1 MLLPSQIE
9 AKPPDDRF
17 AFLHIDLNSFFASV
31 EQQLHPE
38 YRGKPTAVVGTM
50 ADTGTIIAASYECK
64 ALGVKTLTKVGEAR
78 ARIPDIIFVNGS
90 HSVYAKYSHDI
101 AAAIERVCP
110 VAHTP
115 SIDEMVCQ
123 LMGREG
129 EPPRARQIALAIK
142 QAIRDDVG
150 ETLRCSIGMAPNRY
164 LAKIASD
171 MQKPD
176 GLIGLLPS
184 QLPRAIAHLE
194 LRDLPGVGART
205 EERLHKKGIRSMPDL
220 LALDRP
226 AMHKLWDS
234 VWGDRLYHWLRGH
247 ATGDDGAPVPNET
260 QKSLGHSHVLGPTHR
275 SAEGA
280 WAVAHKLL
288 HKAAMRLRMEHFHAG
303 TIAVTIK
310 YSLTR
315 EQANSIHLS
324 SRPEHTTQNL
334 SSRPEYAAQNL
345 SSPPEYAA
353 QHPSSR
359 PERANQNLLSRP
371 EHGAQN
377 LSSRPERGAQ
387 HLSSRPERGARSG
400 ETPVFAPAN
409 RKAKVKKH
417 TSGITETA
425 WSMEARFRP
434 CQDTLSLLEILRGVW
449 SQQPSGP
456 EHTRPFFV
464 GITMRNLIPESELP
478 QTLFDEPGHRKE
490 LAETMDKLNLRFGH
504 TAVHFAG
511 MLPARDSAPT
521 RIAFTQIPVQYGVE
535 YM

>member
-1 MLLPSQIE
+1 MPAPHQLE
-9 AKPPDDRF
+9 PPTEDRF
-17 AFLHIDLNSFFASV
+17 GFLHIDLNSFFASV

-64 ALGVKTLTKVGEAR
+64 ALGVKTLTKVAEAR
-78 ARIPDIIFVNGS
+78 AKIPDIIFVNGS
-90 HSVYAKYSHDI
+90 HTVSSKYSHDI

-115 SIDEMVCQ
+115 SIDEMVCE
-123 LMGREG
+123 LIGREQ

-142 QAIRDDVG
+142 QVIKDDVG

-194 LRDLPGVGART
+194 LRDLPGIGAKT
-205 EERLHKKGIRSMPDL
+205 EERLNKKGIRTMPEL

-226 AMHKLWDS
+226 GMHKLWDS

-247 ATGDDGAPVPNET
+247 PTGDDGAPIPNET
-260 QKSLGHSHVLGPTHR
+260 QKSLGHSHVLGPDHR
-275 SAEGA
+275 SPEGS

-288 HKAAMRLRMEHFHAG
+288 HKAAMRLRMEHFHAA
-303 TIAVTIK
+303 TLAVTIK

-315 EQANSIHLS
+315 DQAAALS
-324 SRPEHTTQNL
+324 
-334 SSRPEYAAQNL
+334 
-345 SSPPEYAA
+345 
-353 QHPSSR
+353 HPN
-359 PERANQNLLSRP
+359 PTDQ
-371 EHGAQN
+371 
-377 LSSRPERGAQ
+377 
-387 HLSSRPERGARSG
+387 LSSRPERGARSG
-400 ETPVFAPAN
+400 ETPVFAPAPLPGSPPP
-409 RKAKVKKH
+409 KTHAKIKKH
-417 TSGITETA
+417 TSGITQTA
-425 WSMEARFRP
+425 WGMEARFRP
-434 CQDTLSLLEILRGVW
+434 CQDTLSLLEVLRQIW
-449 SQQPSGP
+449 SQRPDGP
-456 EHTRPFFV
+456 EHQKPFFV
-464 GITMRNLIPESELP
+464 GVTLRNLIPESELP
-478 QTLFDEPGHRKE
+478 KTLFEEPGHRNE
-490 LAETMDKLNLRFGH
+490 LSATMDKLNLKFGH
-504 TAVHFAG
+504 TTVHFAG